1 MEKYNSIKEYL
12 DSEGMTKEGIKDY
25 ILRSSLSLGCE
36 CAHLFNDDGKEVERI
51 FLTLDKFNSILDNV
65 E

>member
-1 MEKYNSIKEYL
+1 MEKYKSIKDYL
-12 DSEGMTKEGIKDY
+12 DSEDMTKEEMKDY
-25 ILRSSLSLGCE
+25 ILRSSMSLGCE
-36 CAHLFNDDGKEVERI
+36 CAHLFNGDGKEVERI